1 MVAREAGWFRK
12 GSVPQ
17 SEEGRKQMEER
28 KDTKYG
34 FIRRIAWL
42 LN

>member
-1 MVAREAGWFRK
+1 MIAREAGWYRQ

-17 SEEGRKQMEER
+17 SEEGRKQMEDR
-28 KDTKYG
+28 KDTKYA

>member
-1 MVAREAGWFRK
+1 MIAREAGWYRK

-28 KDTKYG
+28 KDTKYV

>member
-1 MVAREAGWFRK
+1 MIAREAGWYRQ

-28 KDTKYG
+28 KDTKYAI
-34 FIRRIAWL
+34 IRRIAWL

>member
-1 MVAREAGWFRK
+1 LIAREAGWYRQ

-28 KDTKYG
+28 KDTKYV
-34 FIRRIAWL
+34 FISRIAWL

>member
-1 MVAREAGWFRK
+1 MIAREAGWYRQ

-28 KDTKYG
+28 KDTTYA

>member
-1 MVAREAGWFRK
+1 MIAREAGWYRQ

-28 KDTKYG
+28 KDTKYA
-34 FIRRIAWL
+34 FIRRFAWL

>member
-1 MVAREAGWFRK
+1 MIAREAGWYRK

-28 KDTKYG
+28 KYTKYA

>member
-1 MVAREAGWFRK
+1 MIAREAGWYRK

-17 SEEGRKQMEER
+17 SEEGRKQREER
-28 KDTKYG
+28 KDTKYA